1 MAGGAPLLAMRGIG
15 KTFPGV
21 RALSDVRLTV
31 RAGEVHALLG
41 ENGAGKS
48 TLCNVLSGAFTSYEG
63 TIEVA
68 GEPVALHSPREAR
81 RLGIGMIHQ
90 ELTLV
95 PDMSVADNILLGAEP
110 RTRLGRVDARRMRAR
125 ATALLA
131 DVGLR
136 LDPRQPVRQ
145 CRIAE
150 QQLIEL
156 AKALAG
162 DLRVLIMDE
171 PTSALA
177 DAEVRRLFAVIR
189 SLTARGVAVVY
200 ISHRLEELAEIADT
214 VTVLRDG
221 TYVGTR
227 PMAGA
232 DAGKLIG
239 MMVGRPLGELYPRPA
254 SVAADAPVR
263 LRAERLSLP
272 GDARSGR
279 TALHE
284 VDVTVRAGE
293 IVGLA
298 GLMGAGRTEVL
309 EAVYG
314 AHGHRAVSGRITV
327 DGAEYRPRSP
337 RWAIRH
343 GLAMVAEDRKA
354 QSLVLGNTVRF
365 NASLAALARF
375 RRYGRVDRRAEGRAV
390 DEQVAALRVRT
401 PGTQAVVGTL
411 SGGNQQKVVLAK
423 CLLTRPAVLLL
434 DEPTRGVDVGAKAE
448 IYAICHRLAEAG
460 TAILMVSSELP
471 ELLALCDRIVVLC
484 EGRVTAELP
493 RAEATQ
499 ERILTA
505 AMARGTVLTRTAA
518 GRPEG
523 VTP

>member
-1 MAGGAPLLAMRGIG
+1 MADGAPLLAMRGIG

-21 RALSDVRLTV
+21 RALSGVRLDV

-48 TLCNVLSGAFTSYEG
+48 TLCNVLSGAFGSYDG
-63 TIEVA
+63 TVELA
-68 GEPVALHSPREAR
+68 GEPVALHSPKEAR

-110 RTRLGRVDARRMRAR
+110 RTRLGRVDARRMRER
-125 ATALLA
+125 AAALLG

-156 AKALAG
+156 AKALSG

-177 DAEVRRLFAVIR
+177 DTEVRRLFGVIR

-232 DAGKLIG
+232 DPAELIG
-239 MMVGRPLGELYPRPA
+239 MMVGRPLGELYPRPV
-254 SVAADAPVR
+254 SVASDAPVR
-263 LRAERLSLP
+263 LRAEGLSL
-272 GDARSGR
+272 AAAAGR
-279 TALHE
+279 TALSG
-284 VDVTVRAGE
+284 VDLTVRTGE

-314 AHGHRAVSGRITV
+314 AHGPRAVSGRITV
-327 DGAEYRPRSP
+327 DGAAYRPRSP

-423 CLLTRPAVLLL
+423 CLLTRPTVLLL

-448 IYAICHRLAEAG
+448 IYAICHRLAEQG

-484 EGRVTAELP
+484 EGRVTAELD
-493 RAEATQ
+493 RDEATQ

-518 GRPEG
+518 GRAEG
-523 VTP
+523 ETR